1 MKERFKKNPIL
12 YIAIL
17 QALFLIV
24 LIIACATKK
33 STGYT
38 FDANQ
43 LTAGGNTMVSNM
55 KLGFGS
61 YEVVMK
67 YRTDA
72 EDAGYQIY
80 DDSYMDNAIMGDIY
94 GTFDY
99 TKTNVTVPFWLY
111 HKTDSFFVAWSDTV
125 TMESLTVRSTSA
137 LLAEWT
143 LFFAILFLVMDFI
156 LYRFIRS
163 ASGNPKEIKKNQIFG
178 VIAACTV
185 IVSVPLMINY
195 LLDSRGDISFHLAR
209 IEGLYLGL
217 KEGRFPVRMDGF
229 MLNGQGYADP
239 IFYPNL
245 FLYIPAVFRLIG
257 LPILRAYKLFVGI
270 WNLFTCVV
278 AYYSF
283 KRIVKSDKAALV
295 GMILYVMCPYRN
307 LCLYGRGAVGEALAM
322 TFFPLVAAGLY
333 VLLSK
338 NFATIKESVANAV
351 SHNKEK
357 ETDNENATEDIVV
370 ENEDTTENIE
380 EAKNESKTAAKTE
393 SAMNWPEF
401 WDGVILLSLGLT
413 GILQSHVLSCEMIGI
428 MMILLLLVCAKRTFR
443 VNTLLGLV
451 VSALAVILLNTWFL
465 VPFLLS
471 YGMPLYVFDKF
482 DLYVF
487 ENALTLYHFFG
498 SPLDLYG
505 QSSILSSD
513 LRDEMGMTLG
523 WAIPLGLLFIGFGVR
538 TCLKYRKTEKG
549 KALPICMILGVIA
562 SWITTYF
569 FPWKQVENLPVI
581 GKLLCMVQFPWRY
594 LGIAS
599 FCFSLAIVVYL
610 SILEEEVKIS
620 VSAGRNE
627 KRLWA
632 YYIVLVALTV
642 LLAQIHYHSLIRQT
656 EYFAPYSET
665 GLNQGRT
672 MIQAEY
678 LYSDTTIA
686 GLREAARVDRGYQ
699 RNNCTLYFDIET
711 PNADAIE
718 VATPLTYYPYYVA
731 KDVTTGQRF
740 DIMKG
745 NKGTAII
752 YVPAEY
758 SGTIKFYLPEAK
770 KWFAG
775 DLVSVLALAGLIAI
789 IVILAKK
796 RNRVQPDIEEKQ

>member
-1 MKERFKKNPIL
+1 MKERFQKNPIR

-17 QALFLIV
+17 QALFIIV

-38 FDANQ
+38 YGANE
-43 LTAGGNTMVSNM
+43 LSAGGNTIVSGM

-61 YEVVMK
+61 YEVEME
-67 YRTDA
+67 YHTDA
-72 EDAGYQIY
+72 EDATYQLF
-80 DDSYMDNAIMGDIY
+80 DSDYMDNAIMGDII
-94 GTFDY
+94 GNFDY
-99 TKTNVTVPFWLY
+99 TKTSVTVPFWLY
-111 HKTDSFFVAWSDTV
+111 HKTDRFFVAWSENV
-125 TMESLTVRSTSA
+125 TLESLTVRSTSA

-143 LFFAILFLVMDFI
+143 LFFAILFIVLDFI
-156 LYRFIRS
+156 LYRFIKS
-163 ASGNPKEIKKNQIFG
+163 ASGAPEEIKINKIAG
-178 VIAACTV
+178 VIATTTV
-185 IVSVPLMINY
+185 MVSLPLMINY

-209 IEGLYLGL
+209 IEGIYLGL

-229 MLNGQGYADP
+229 MLHGQGYADP

-245 FLYIPAVFRLIG
+245 FLYVPAIFRLIG
-257 LPILRAYKLFVGI
+257 LPVLRAYKLFVGI
-270 WNLFTCVV
+270 WNLFTCVI
-278 AYYSF
+278 AYFSF

-307 LCLYGRGAVGEALAM
+307 LCLYGRGAVGEVLAM
-322 TFFPLVAAGLY
+322 TFFPLVAAGLC
-333 VLLSK
+333 VMLEK
-338 NFATIKESVANAV
+338 NFANADSVVMEAALKAQESGL
-351 SHNKEK
+351 KK
-357 ETDNENATEDIVV
+357 TEP
-370 ENEDTTENIE
+370 ENESRN
-380 EAKNESKTAAKTE
+380 KNESKNEITVNWAK
-393 SAMNWPEF
+393 M
-401 WDGVILLSLGLT
+401 WDGVLLLSLGLT
-413 GILQSHVLSCEMIGI
+413 GILQSHVLSCEMVGI
-428 MMILLLLVCAKRTFR
+428 MMILLLLICAKRTFR
-443 VNTLLGLV
+443 LHTLLGLV
-451 VSALAVILLNTWFL
+451 ISALLVILLNMWFL

-538 TCLKYRKTEKG
+538 KCIKARKTEAG
-549 KALPICMILGVIA
+549 KILPVCMILGIIA
-562 SWITTYF
+562 SWVTTYF
-569 FPWKQVENLPVI
+569 FPWKQVENLPVV

-610 SILEEEVKIS
+610 SILDE
-620 VSAGRNE
+620 E
-627 KRLWA
+627 KRRRA
-632 YYIVLVALTV
+632 YYIALVALTV
-642 LLAQIHYHSLIRQT
+642 LLSQIHYHSLIRQT

-686 GLREAARVDRGYQ
+686 GLREAARVDRPYR
-699 RNNCTLYFDIET
+699 RNNCTLYFEILK
-711 PNADAIE
+711 PSADAIE

-731 KDVTTGQRF
+731 KDVSTGQRF

-745 NKGTAII
+745 NAGTAII

-758 SGTIKFYLPEAK
+758 MGTIEFYLPEAK
-770 KWFAG
+770 KWIAG
-775 DLVSVLALAGLIAI
+775 DFISVLTTIGLVVL
-789 IVILAKK
+789 IVILCKK
-796 RNRVQPDIEEKQ
+796 MRGNKGEKGRVEQVKTEV